1 VVACSAGSHK
11 WSCLFHPLVPPSDC
25 LLLMVLVSL
34 DVGCV
39 GCDQCDVNRALPSL
53 PATFSVNV
61 EEDCS
66 CLVSKATDAA
76 VVCRATAVVSF
87 SVREDGCCCSVS
99 GYRSGSLFSVGEDG
113 CCCSTVV
120 CRATAVAAVVCRA
133 TAVMSFNVGEGGALV
148 LCRSRCRH
156 WQCHQFPSDS
166 VCRCRRLVL
175 Y

>member
-61 EEDCS
+61 GEDSS

-76 VVCRATAVVSF
+76 VVCRATAVISF
-87 SVREDGCCCSVS
+87 SVREDGCCCS
-99 GYRSGSLFSVGEDG
+99 
-113 CCCSTVV
+113 
-120 CRATAVAAVVCRA
+120 AVVCRA
-133 TAVMSFNVGEGGALV
+133 TAVISVSVRAD
-148 LCRSRCRH
+148 RC
-156 WQCHQFPSDS
+156 CCSAV
-166 VCRCRRLVL
+166 VC
-175 Y
+175 